1 MPQIPARAEVHCL
14 ESVSILEHVLTFVV
28 QKGLRLLDSRP
39 GEAWKQSLF
48 SASRDNRD
56 LEMRLL
62 LSGQEVRT
70 TSNAGGH
77 HVDAML
83 CSV

>member
-1 MPQIPARAEVHCL
+1 VHCL
-14 ESVSILEHVLTFVV
+14 ESVSILEHVSDVRCSE
-28 QKGLRLLDSRP
+28 GLRLLDSRP